1 MRFCQLGDEGAKR
14 LAQIFA
20 GNNAAGIPLETLG
33 LGVNAI
39 GPNAAAA
46 LAATLGDCSAC
57 PLKTLG
63 LYRNSV
69 GDEGAL
75 ALSEMVAQ
83 NKIALAQLFLGGN
96 SIGNSGAIALAASLG
111 RNTKLKVGE
120 WNRIFE

>member
-1 MRFCQLGDEGAKR
+1 MND
-14 LAQIFA
+14 
-20 GNNAAGIPLETLG
+20 
-33 LGVNAI
+33 I
-39 GPNAAAA
+39 GPNGAAA

>member
-1 MRFCQLGDEGAKR
+1 
-14 LAQIFA
+14 
-20 GNNAAGIPLETLG
+20 
-33 LGVNAI
+33 
-39 GPNAAAA
+39 
-46 LAATLGDCSAC
+46 
-57 PLKTLG
+57 
-63 LYRNSV
+63 V